1 VSARAKLGRIFGPD
15 TLELLDEYLEEC
27 VQRAA
32 AEANS
37 GPRWLTI
44 RQASERYG
52 LTEPALR
59 SQVARGRVPF
69 TRQGARILIDRVA
82 YDRQLAERAR
92 SLGGLVNDPSRVTP
106 L

>member
-59 SQVARGRVPF
+59 GRVPF